1 MGMVILYKRYDMY
14 KSNKKEFLSG
24 SDLTASKA
32 RDAFA
37 DTINRV
43 AYRGER
49 IVLRRRGKALAE
61 VVPIS
66 DLVFLE
72 ELEDKIDLDLAKK
85 ALKSGKPVPYEEVRR
100 KLGLA

>member
-1 MGMVILYKRYDMY
+1 MY
-14 KSNKKEFLSG
+14 KSDKKEFFSG

-43 AYRGER
+43 AYSGER
-49 IVLRRRGKALAE
+49 IVLRRRGKALAA

-66 DLVFLE
+66 DLAFLE
-72 ELEDKIDLDLAKK
+72 ELEDRIDIAEAKK
-85 ALKSGKPVPYEEVRR
+85 ALKEKGRIPYEKIRHE
-100 KLGLA
+100 LGLDR

>member
-1 MGMVILYKRYDMY
+1 MY
-14 KSNKKEFLSG
+14 KSNKKKEFTSG

-49 IVLRRRGKALAE
+49 IILRRRGKALAA

-66 DLVFLE
+66 DLAFLE
-72 ELEDKIDLDLAKK
+72 EMEDRLDIEAARK
-85 ALKSGKPVPYEEVRR
+85 ALKEKGRIPWS
-100 KLGLA
+100 KLKAELDL